1 MGLQIVNYTP
11 GTLTNGDYTTPSM
24 ARYFSSKDILK
35 KIREVEKK
43 ETLNGHIMLIHFGTD
58 PERTDKFYL
67 KLGSLIDELRRKG
80 YEFVPLEEALE
91 S

>member
-1 MGLQIVNYTP
+1 
-11 GTLTNGDYTTPSM
+11 
-24 ARYFSSKDILK
+24 
-35 KIREVEKK
+35 
-43 ETLNGHIMLIHFGTD
+43 MLIHFGTD